1 MYQAPS
7 WLSKDGPEERIMF
20 LDLENRIRILN
31 VLDTKLREDKENR
44 LKAEIGTVSAA
55 AWKSNLML
63 LAYND
68 GFVCCIDTKS
78 KTRASKPLLLR
89 KPTSIAFAPGRGN
102 TLAIIQSEKELSV
115 WDIQEMGLKKSER
128 SQLRFINIKK

>member
-1 MYQAPS
+1 
-7 WLSKDGPEERIMF
+7 MF

-44 LKAEIGTVSAA
+44 LKAEIGTVSAT

-115 WDIQEMGLKKSER
+115 WDIQEMGLKKPER
-128 SQLRFINIKK
+128 SQLRFINIKKSL

>member
-1 MYQAPS
+1 
-7 WLSKDGPEERIMF
+7 MF

>member
-7 WLSKDGPEERIMF
+7 WLTKEGPEERIMF

-68 GFVCCIDTKS
+68 GFVCCIDTKT
-78 KTRASKPLLLR
+78 KTRASKPLLLK

-102 TLAIIQSEKELSV
+102 TLAIIQSEKEVSV
-115 WDIQEMGLKKSER
+115 WDIQDKGQKSTNTKLKNKG
-128 SQLRFINIKK
+128 K